1 MEIKRT
7 INLSEDELN
16 ILVRT
21 TEILGNIDK
30 AIWETKEADDMAT
43 GVITVLQTVS
53 KQIKHIVTGE

>member
-30 AIWETKEADDMAT
+30 AIWETKEADDMAP
-43 GVITVLQTVS
+43 GVITILQTVS